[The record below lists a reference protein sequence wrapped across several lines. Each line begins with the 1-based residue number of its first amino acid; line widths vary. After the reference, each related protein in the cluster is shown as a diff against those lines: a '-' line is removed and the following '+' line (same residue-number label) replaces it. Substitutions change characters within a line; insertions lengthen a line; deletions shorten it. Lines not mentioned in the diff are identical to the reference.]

1 MIGKASETDL
11 VSIMAMVKDG
21 GYERLQIPSDWVGK
35 LALAIKNS
43 GYETA
48 RLASGK
54 TFDVVGFVVTGSM
67 TGERIIVSGK
77 EAKEDESNS

>member
-11 VSIMAMVKDG
+11 VSILAMVKDG
-21 GYERLQIPSDWVGK
+21 GYERIQIPMDWVGK
-35 LALAIKNS
+35 LALSITNN

-48 RLASGK
+48 KLASGK
-54 TFDVVGFVVTGSM
+54 TFDVVGFVVIGNM

-77 EAKEDESNS
+77 EANQ